1 MTSKTTYQKTIKK
14 QFSYPPLNEEIAN
27 SITSGIGVLLSVAAL
42 VLLVVLAA
50 QKGTAWG
57 IVGFSIYGFCLLSL
71 YLASTLYH
79 AFPPGRVKAFFH
91 VLDHAS
97 IYLLIAGT
105 YTPVVLGPLRGPW
118 GWSIFGVIWG
128 LALTGMILKIF
139 FTGRFNVVS
148 TLFYVGMGWMIVVA
162 VKPML
167 AMLPTGFLIWLV
179 LGGLSY
185 TLGVI
190 FYLWH
195 RVPYHHAIWH
205 LFVLGGSICH
215 FFGLLLYLT

>member
-1 MTSKTTYQKTIKK
+1 QR
-14 QFSYPPLNEEIAN
+14 
-27 SITSGIGVLLSVAAL
+27 
-42 VLLVVLAA
+42 
-50 QKGTAWG
+50 GTAWG
-57 IVGFSIYGFCLLSL
+57 IVGFSVYGVCLLSL

>member
-1 MTSKTTYQKTIKK
+1 MTAINKSKPIKK
-14 QFSYPPLNEEIAN
+14 PLIYPPMNEEIAN
-27 SITSGIGVLLSVAAL
+27 SITHGIGVLLSVAAL
-42 VLLVVLAA
+42 VLLVVFAT
-50 QKGTAWG
+50 QRGTAWG
-57 IVGFSIYGFCLLSL
+57 IVGFSIYGVCLVSL

-91 VLDHAS
+91 IMDHAS

-139 FTGRFNVVS
+139 FTGRFNVIS
-148 TLFYVGMGWMIVVA
+148 TLFYLGMGWMIVIA

-167 AMLPTGFLIWLV
+167 AILPTGFLIWLV

-185 TLGVI
+185 TFGVI
-190 FYLWH
+190 FYSWH
-195 RVPYHHAIWH
+195 RIPYHHAIWH

-215 FFGLLLYLT
+215 FLGLLFYLT

>member
-1 MTSKTTYQKTIKK
+1 
-14 QFSYPPLNEEIAN
+14 
-27 SITSGIGVLLSVAAL
+27 
-42 VLLVVLAA
+42 
-50 QKGTAWG
+50 
-57 IVGFSIYGFCLLSL
+57 
-71 YLASTLYH
+71 
-79 AFPPGRVKAFFH
+79 
-91 VLDHAS
+91 
-97 IYLLIAGT
+97 
-105 YTPVVLGPLRGPW
+105 
-118 GWSIFGVIWG
+118 
-128 LALTGMILKIF
+128 LKIF

-195 RVPYHHAIWH
+195 RVPYHHAILH